1 MDAVGLMPNASRT
14 HGINSV
20 RKCARSMCRAA
31 YKRNIESLVTRACIL
46 ERTGIEVFQIGQ
58 LRPLRLPHPVKM
70 KKSELTPKQV
80 FSAACPTCG
89 VGAGKR
95 CLMKSGIPRTKP
107 HVDRKFAAIEAIET
121 K

>member
-1 MDAVGLMPNASRT
+1 
-14 HGINSV
+14 
-20 RKCARSMCRAA
+20 
-31 YKRNIESLVTRACIL
+31 
-46 ERTGIEVFQIGQ
+46 
-58 LRPLRLPHPVKM
+58 M

-80 FSAACPTCG
+80 FSVACPTCG

-95 CLMKSGIPRTKP
+95 CLMKSSIPRTKP